1 MKIIT
6 LVRHGKSSWEFDVS
20 DRDRPL
26 KKRGVNDAILVSDY
40 FKNEGVYPE
49 FIFSSPANRALSTCR
64 IFINQL
70 EFNYKFLQ
78 ISEELYDFGGHQ
90 VIDFIKNLS
99 EDYNNVMIFG
109 HNHAFTSI
117 CNIFGD
123 HYIDNLP
130 TSGLVSIEFEVDRWN
145 AIENGRTSLTI
156 FPRDLKHD

>member
-20 DRDRPL
+20 DRERPL
-26 KKRGVNDAILVSDY
+26 KKRGVNDAKLVSEL
-40 FKNEGVYPE
+40 FKKKGLIPE
-49 FIFSSPANRALSTCR
+49 LIVSSPANRALSTCR

-70 EFNYKFLQ
+70 EFDDKLLQ
-78 ISEELYDFGGHQ
+78 IKEELYDFGGHQ
-90 VIDFIKNLS
+90 VIDFLKNLS

-130 TSGLVSIEFEVDRWN
+130 TSGLMTIEFDVDRWN
-145 AIENGRTSLTI
+145 AIENGHTSLTI

>member
-1 MKIIT
+1 MKNIT

-20 DRDRPL
+20 DRERPL
-26 KKRGVNDAILVSDY
+26 KKRGINDAKLVSKH
-40 FKNEGVYPE
+40 FKNNGILPD

-64 IFINQL
+64 LFMKHLNISD
-70 EFNYKFLQ
+70 EKLQ
-78 ISEELYDFGGHQ
+78 IVENLYDFGGHQ
-90 VIDFIKNLS
+90 VIDFLKNLN
-99 EDYNNVMIFG
+99 EDYDNVMIFG

-130 TSGLVSIEFEVDRWN
+130 TSGLVSIEFDVDRWN
-145 AIENGRTSLTI
+145 AINNGHTSLTI